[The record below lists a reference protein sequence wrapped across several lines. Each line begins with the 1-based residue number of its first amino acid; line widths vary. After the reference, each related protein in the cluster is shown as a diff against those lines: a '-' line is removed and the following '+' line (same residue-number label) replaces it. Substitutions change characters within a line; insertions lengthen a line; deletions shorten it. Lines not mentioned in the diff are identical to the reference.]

1 MADIMFAGIGG
12 QGVLTAGKIL
22 IEIAAEHGKNVS
34 WTGEYSAEMR
44 GGIALCRVVVS
55 DEEIGSPYPDYLD
68 VLCCMNED
76 AYDKYVSD
84 MREGGCVIINRSVFG
99 EKQFPENVKVYGV
112 DAMEIASELENQRGL
127 NLVVLGA
134 MIRATG
140 MMDVNEFADTLE
152 AYFNKKGKASDKNV
166 QCFMMGYEKAEKMQ

>member
-1 MADIMFAGIGG
+1 MFAGIGG

-34 WTGEYSAEMR
+34 WTSEYSAEMR

-76 AYDKYVSD
+76 AYDKYIPD
-84 MREGGCVIINRSVFG
+84 MRNGSKVIINRSVF
-99 EKQFPENVKVYGV
+99 V
-112 DAMEIASELENQRGL
+112 
-127 NLVVLGA
+127 NLHRVA
-134 MIRATG
+134 HM
-140 MMDVNEFADTLE
+140 
-152 AYFNKKGKASDKNV
+152 KASHDSLCHSEV
-166 QCFMMGYEKAEKMQ
+166 DLLGPLA

>member
-34 WTGEYSAEMR
+34 WTSEYSAEMR

-76 AYDKYVSD
+76 AYDKYIPD
-84 MREGGCVIINRSVFG
+84 MRNGSKVIINRSVFG
-99 EKQFPENVKVYGV
+99 QKQFPKKCGSVWGGRSRNLFRTGESKR
-112 DAMEIASELENQRGL
+112 LEPGCSRSHDQSYPYDGCAGICRYIGGL
-127 NLVVLGA
+127 
-134 MIRATG
+134 
-140 MMDVNEFADTLE
+140 F
-152 AYFNKKGKASDKNV
+152 S
-166 QCFMMGYEKAEKMQ
+166 